1 MTDLRGAASEYLAV
15 RRTLGFKLIEAERLL
30 HQFLDYLEQQQT
42 TTITI
47 EIALAWATLPHEAT
61 AWWWR
66 KRLGVVRGFA
76 RYLAAF
82 TPSVE
87 VPPAGLIVASIPRN
101 APYRYS
107 EADLAALMH
116 AAGELRLPLQQ
127 ATYQTL
133 LGLLAVTGM
142 RVGEAIALDV
152 GDVDLEDDRLVI
164 RHGKFGK
171 SRELMLHP
179 TTTQALAGYLQLRV
193 RHCPGPAS
201 AALLI
206 STVGT
211 RLHYPNVSAVFR
223 RLVRQA
229 DLHIDEDGRRPRLH
243 DLRHGFAL
251 RTVAGWYATGADV
264 GTRLPLLSTYLG
276 HTDPANTYWYLS
288 STPELLG
295 LAAER
300 LETFLEVSG

>member
-1 MTDLRGAASEYLAV
+1 MTDLRDAASEYLAV

-47 EIALAWATLPHEAT
+47 ETALAWATMPHEAT

-82 TPSVE
+82 NPDVE

-101 APYRYS
+101 TPYRYS

-116 AAGELRLPLQQ
+116 AAGELRLPLQR
-127 ATYQTL
+127 ATYQIL

-152 GDVDLEDDRLVI
+152 GDVDLEDDRLLI

-171 SRELMLHP
+171 SRELLLHP
-179 TTTQALAGYLQLRV
+179 TTTQALAGYLQFRV

-229 DLHIDEDGRRPRLH
+229 DLHIDGDGRRPRLH

-264 GTRLPLLSTYLG
+264 GARLPLLSTYLG

-288 STPELLG
+288 ATPELLG
-295 LAAER
+295 LAAQR
-300 LETFLEVSG
+300 LETFLEVPG